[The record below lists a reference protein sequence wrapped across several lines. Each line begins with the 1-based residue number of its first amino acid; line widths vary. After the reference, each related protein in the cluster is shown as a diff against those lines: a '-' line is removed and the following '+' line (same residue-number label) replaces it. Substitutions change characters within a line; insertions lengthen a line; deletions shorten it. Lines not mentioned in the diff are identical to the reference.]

1 MAGISRSIKG
11 RPVASPRTRIMIAST
26 KTLLRLALA
35 GALLTLLGSGCR
47 TVKGFGQDVEH
58 AGSHIE
64 ESAR

>member
-1 MAGISRSIKG
+1 
-11 RPVASPRTRIMIAST
+11 MIAST

>member
-1 MAGISRSIKG
+1 MAGIGRGIKG
-11 RPVASPRTRIMIAST
+11 RPVASPRIKIMNTLA
-26 KTLLRLALA
+26 KQLLRLALA
-35 GALLTLLGSGCR
+35 AALLTLLGTGCR

>member
-1 MAGISRSIKG
+1 MAGVG
-11 RPVASPRTRIMIAST
+11 RGINGTHVASPRIKIMNTSP
-26 KTLLRLALA
+26 KQLLRLALA
-35 GALLTLLGSGCR
+35 AALLTLLGSGCR

>member
-1 MAGISRSIKG
+1 MNT
-11 RPVASPRTRIMIAST
+11 SP
-26 KTLLRLALA
+26 KQLLRLAFA
-35 GALLTLLGSGCR
+35 AALLTLLGAGCR